1 MKWASNVKELTPE
14 ALATA
19 ARAHA
24 GGGGVAAL
32 AANASVPNV
41 VRDALN
47 IMQMAVADV
56 VGTDGHRRLCRH
68 EGVAYMAL
76 FGCPL
81 IFATPNIA
89 DTKQPL
95 FVRVEGQ
102 EIRLDDGSIPGLR
115 SDVLPKYRDM
125 MRRVAQNPVGQT
137 VCFELIMRLFFV
149 HVLGVRPECVGGRR
163 RGIPP
168 RKRCSWDWCTDGVAA
183 SSTAPGIFGPV
194 HAFRGE
200 IEAQGRGS
208 LHPHILVW
216 LCALSTRQLVHMLR
230 HHPATFRERLGMWM
244 KACVMAV
251 ESACQSSVEVLLR
264 RFGHVDRRVGPLPF
278 SVIER
283 DQSRFDGGS
292 ELDALREEEEAGAEL
307 TRGQKAVLGERGTR
321 LLATARPPA
330 AGHHGP

>member
-1 MKWASNVKELTPE
+1 MQWASNVKELTPE

-76 FGCPL
+76 FGRPL

-95 FVRVEGQ
+95 FVRVKGQ

-149 HVLGVRPECVGGRR
+149 HVLGVRPNVWVADGAAFRPGNGA
-163 RGIPP
+163 RGIGAP
-168 RKRCSWDWCTDGVAA
+168 
-183 SSTAPGIFGPV
+183 TA
-194 HAFRGE
+194 
-200 IEAQGRGS
+200 
-208 LHPHILVW
+208 
-216 LCALSTRQLVHMLR
+216 
-230 HHPATFRERLGMWM
+230 
-244 KACVMAV
+244 
-251 ESACQSSVEVLLR
+251 
-264 RFGHVDRRVGPLPF
+264 
-278 SVIER
+278 
-283 DQSRFDGGS
+283 
-292 ELDALREEEEAGAEL
+292 
-307 TRGQKAVLGERGTR
+307 
-321 LLATARPPA
+321 
-330 AGHHGP
+330 